1 MRGVGVL
8 LLTMLARMRALSSP
22 RAASALAR
30 CVTPRHIP
38 LVARFNPAPRL
49 LSTDT
54 APQRR
59 NAFLQT
65 VKEAARL
72 SEVIAESGVHVDD
85 SGSSI
90 KATCPFHGD
99 GNERTPSLNIDDEQ
113 GLYHCFACGASGNV
127 FSYLMDYEN
136 VEFKEA
142 LAMLAKRYGI
152 RPTADEARGRGARR
166 SSDAVVAAHERLL
179 HALEASLVSVSATQ
193 PLALPGQSVSQS
205 VLNNPWHGQVSQSVS
220 STQPPAWG
228 IGSPGRVDHP
238 MDACSCHHRRA
249 QCTTRESY
257 AILRR
262 GRHAYRCLRSVESRS
277 APPSPSAS
285 DTLPVGRDRRRTRLL
300 RICSSMRTASSPTS
314 SKRRESFIHE

>member
-38 LVARFNPAPRL
+38 LVARYNPAPRL

-193 PLALPGQSVSQS
+193 PLAWPGQVSQSVISTQPLAWPGQSVSQFYTTPS
-205 VLNNPWHGQVSQSVS
+205 MVYRLTRSCR
-220 STQPPAWG
+220 
-228 IGSPGRVDHP
+228 SPDGRVFLSSQASAVYYAGKLRDP
-238 MDACSCHHRRA
+238 TAGKACISLLKKRRVT
-249 QCTTRESY
+249 Q
-257 AILRR
+257 
-262 GRHAYRCLRSVESRS
+262 RS
-277 APPSPSAS
+277 AIAFRLGYAPGGPGSAADALTS
-285 DTLPVGRDRRRTRLL
+285 YLLEHEDRFQPDELEKARSIR
-300 RICSSMRTASSPTS
+300 
-314 SKRRESFIHE
+314 